1 MRDPRHDILFEPI
14 QLGPVTAKNRF
25 YQVPHCTG
33 MGWRRPKT
41 LAAMREV
48 KAEGGWGVVNTEY
61 CSIHPTSDNDAFP
74 FCALW
79 DQEDIAAH
87 HLMTSAVHNHG
98 ALAGVELWI
107 GGGMVVNLGT
117 RIPALGLRN
126 RPQTDFTVLNP
137 GQNRQIDKQDIRNIR
152 EWHRNAAK
160 RALEAEF
167 DIVYV
172 YATHGYL
179 LSEFLNPETNTRS
192 DEYGG
197 SLENRVRLIRE
208 LIEETKEIVDG
219 KAAVATR
226 FSVGLEDAESYDAFG
241 LLSDLPDVWDLT
253 VPDYNVEMGNSRFIK
268 EAALTN
274 SVEKARAM
282 TSKPVVAV
290 GRFTSPDT
298 MARLLKEGVQDM
310 IGAARP
316 SIADPFI
323 PNKIDAGQIEDI
335 RECIG
340 CNVCYAHDSL
350 GVPIRCTQ
358 NPTMGEEWR
367 LGWHPEKVKRTPKA
381 EKVLVVGAGPAG
393 LEATRVL
400 GQMGHSVLLA
410 EADRTLGG
418 RVTREAKLPG
428 LAEWARVRDWR
439 LTQIDKLTTVEVF
452 PQSPMTADSVLELGV
467 SHVLIATGAKWAKDA
482 VGRHSDIGFT
492 QTDPTMIVTG
502 DEILDGSKINGKK
515 IVIYDDDHYYF
526 GSVCA
531 LELRKR
537 GHEVVLI
544 TPAGRVC
551 GWGAYTDEQEASTHA
566 LIKAGVEIIT
576 NKTIDTVASGRAELS
591 CVFSNTPSTIACDAV
606 VPLTRKIPVTDLY
619 DDLIY
624 NKNRYTEAGI
634 QSISR
639 IGDAE
644 APSIIAAAIH
654 SGYRAAFDLG
664 QDIDLAQRYGR
675 REHPATTC

>member
-1 MRDPRHDILFEPI
+1 MRDPRHDILFDPI

-74 FCALW
+74 FCSLW

-87 HLMTSAVHNHG
+87 QLMTSAVHNHG

-137 GQNRQIDKQDIRNIR
+137 GQNRQIDKQDIQNIR
-152 EWHRNAAK
+152 AWHRNAAK

-241 LLSDLPDVWDLT
+241 LLSDLPDLWDLT

-268 EAALTN
+268 EAALT
-274 SVEKARAM
+274 SSIEKAKAM

-298 MARLLKEGVQDM
+298 MARLLKDGVQDM

-323 PNKIDAGQIEDI
+323 PNKIDEGRIEDI

-367 LGWHPEKVKRTPKA
+367 LGWHPEKVKRAPKP

-400 GQMGHSVLLA
+400 GQMGHNVLLA

-418 RVTREAKLPG
+418 RITKEAKLPG
-428 LAEWARVRDWR
+428 LAEWARLRDWR
-439 LTQIDKLTTVEVF
+439 LTQIDKLAAVEVF
-452 PQSPMTADSVLELGV
+452 PQSPMTAESVFDLGV
-467 SHVLIATGAKWAKDA
+467 SRVLIATGAKWAKDA
-482 VGRHSDIGFT
+482 VGRHSDVGFAHS
-492 QTDPTMIVTG
+492 DPQMIISG
-502 DEILDGSKINGKK
+502 DRILDGAPIAASK

-566 LIKAGVEIIT
+566 LLKAGVEIIT

-591 CVFSNTPSTIACDAV
+591 CVFSNTPSTITCDAV

-619 DDLIY
+619 DNLISD
-624 NKNRYTEAGI
+624 EIGCADAGLH
-634 QSISR
+634 SVTR

-654 SGYRAAFDLG
+654 SGYRAAVDLG

-675 REHPATTC
+675 REHPAAVQ